1 MRKIFKTALILSV
14 AAGLFS
20 CTMDLRQ
27 PGAIDADNA
36 LTSIQDAQNLRRGLY
51 VNFRSAIAGGFVSNA
66 EVQSDLFQ
74 PSSGFGNNY
83 GFFFRWDFTASEGGI
98 ESVWA
103 SCYSIIA
110 SANFF
115 MENINNVLENPSDN
129 FSEADL
135 DELRIYLGETYFFR
149 AYYHYEL
156 AYRFCQV
163 YDEAT
168 AANTYGIPY
177 IETYNPTSDRN
188 SYPSRGTLAETYEK
202 INADL
207 DLAEEYITTPGT
219 VGSMWLTADAVA
231 AFRSRVYLTMK
242 NYDQVIAYAAPLV
255 SSNRYPLV
263 NNASDFSNMWVND
276 SGRECIMMLDATNE
290 SNGTP
295 SSYDVMYISQN
306 AATGNYEPGFIP
318 TSGVIGI
325 FQQYPDD
332 LRYAQFFEQRTA
344 TEPTGSA
351 TVYLFEKFP
360 GNPALFPQGTAVSN
374 YLQKP
379 KPFRIAEVYLNLAEA
394 YAQTN
399 NPEANNILTSLRAAR
414 IPSYTS
420 AGTGDIMTEIKN
432 ERVRELIGE
441 GFRLWDLKRWGD
453 PVARSAAQAPAI
465 MYTHS
470 SMYQTFLPNDVR
482 FVWPIPKAECDSN
495 PNISGEQNPGY

>member
-1 MRKIFKTALILSV
+1 MRKIFKAVLILSV

-27 PGAIDADNA
+27 PGSIDAENA

-51 VNFRSAIAGGFVSNA
+51 VNFRSAVAGGFVSNS

-74 PSSGFGNNY
+74 PTSGFGNNY
-83 GFFFRWDFTASEGGI
+83 GYFFRWDFTPSEGGV

-103 SCYSIIA
+103 SCYSIVA

-115 MENINNVLENPSDN
+115 IENLNKVLENPTDAFSDD
-129 FSEADL
+129 DL
-135 DELRIYLGETYFFR
+135 EQLKIYLGEAYFFR
-149 AYYHYEL
+149 AYYHFEL
-156 AYRFCQV
+156 AVRFCQV

-168 AANTYGIPY
+168 AASAYGIPY
-177 IETYNPTSDRN
+177 IEVYNPTSDRD
-188 SYPSRGTLAETYEK
+188 SYPHRGTLAETYEK

-207 DLAEEYITTPGT
+207 DLAEEYVTTPGT
-219 VGSMWLTADAVA
+219 VASMYLTADAVA
-231 AFRSRVYLTMK
+231 AFRSRVYLAMK
-242 NYDQVIAYAAPLV
+242 DYDQVIAYAEPLV
-255 SSNRYPLV
+255 SGNKYALV

-276 SGRECIMMLDATNE
+276 SGKECIMMLDATNE

-295 SSYDVMYISQN
+295 SSYDVMYINQN
-306 AATGNYEPGFIP
+306 AATGAYEPGFIP
-318 TSGVIGI
+318 ASGIIGI

-344 TEPTGSA
+344 SEPTGSA

-360 GNPALFPQGTAVSN
+360 GNPALFPQGTATSN
-374 YLQKP
+374 YLHKP

-394 YAQTN
+394 YAQKGQ
-399 NPEANNILTSLRAAR
+399 PEANNILTSLRAAR

-453 PVARSAAQAPAI
+453 PVERSAAQAPSI
-465 MYTHS
+465 MYTHN
-470 SMYQTFLPNDVR
+470 SMTQTYLPNDPR

-495 PNISGEQNPGY
+495 PNIAGEQNPGY